1 MSLSF
6 RAISESII
14 AIAQDEGMS
23 TSVCNGNLCVHR
35 DDGMSMGVV
44 VAGDYD
50 TSFYFK
56 DSDGKLNIRRAT
68 DPDKALAIGLD
79 FIYC

>member
-1 MSLSF
+1 MTLSF
-6 RAISESII
+6 QQIAESII
-14 AIAQDEGMS
+14 AIAKDENVL
-23 TSVCNGNLCVHR
+23 TSVCNGNPCVHR
-35 DDGMSMGVV
+35 DDGMSMGVI

-50 TSFYFK
+50 ISFYFK